1 MFGRWVGEYLITE
14 EVITVGVD
22 GVRARVVKGDIESTN
37 GYIHT
42 IDRVLLK
49 VRYIYTINIDI
60 VYIVLQMSDVT
71 MSGAILPLPHMAG
84 IMLPWA
90 VVCWAWV

>member
-22 GVRARVVKGDIESTN
+22 GVRARVVRGDIESTN

-42 IDRVLLK
+42 IDRVLFK
-49 VRYIYTINIDI
+49 VSYMNT
-60 VYIVLQMSDVT
+60 
-71 MSGAILPLPHMAG
+71 
-84 IMLPWA
+84 
-90 VVCWAWV
+90 